1 MCVQILYVHNIFNL
15 FQLLYYLELLALKY
29 LKIKHIALE
38 ALLADSMKIH
48 QKFPNY
54 INWNYEDLM
63 CCLTTNMKRK
73 YGVVYALNM

>member
-54 INWNYEDLM
+54 INSEI
-63 CCLTTNMKRK
+63 MKTLCA
-73 YGVVYALNM
+73 G